1 MCGPF
6 TLRTNA
12 SDLVEIFTLRDPEL
26 ASRFNIALS
35 SRVAAVRRSGKARDI
50 SLVRWRLVPSW
61 SKDPKAGPPLI
72 NARDTVAS
80 RVCLRNYL
88 LCFGAKIGRVSKGKR

>member
-12 SDLVEIFTLRDPEL
+12 SNLVEIFTLLRDPEL
-26 ASRFNIALS
+26 ASRFHIALT
-35 SRVAAVRRSGKARDI
+35 SRVVVVRRSG
-50 SLVRWRLVPSW
+50 
-61 SKDPKAGPPLI
+61 